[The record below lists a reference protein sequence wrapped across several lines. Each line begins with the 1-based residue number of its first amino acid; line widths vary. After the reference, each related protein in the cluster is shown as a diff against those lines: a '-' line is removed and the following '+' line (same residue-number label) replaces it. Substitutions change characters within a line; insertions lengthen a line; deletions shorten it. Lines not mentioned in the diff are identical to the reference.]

1 MLRTYRGNFQIDEE
15 VDDVEEIPSDVEV
28 DRESVEN
35 YRTMQAESP
44 KKRPASAM
52 RGLTT
57 ANLETLNIESEAGA
71 DELNQDLR
79 DLSPDRI
86 DVRSRQSSSRPKLKY
101 TSSVANLKTAVLKE
115 DQQKQLV
122 RA

>member
-1 MLRTYRGNFQIDEE
+1 MYQQYFKIDEE
-15 VDDVEEIPSDVEV
+15 VHDVEEIPSDVEV

-35 YRTMQAESP
+35 YRTMQAESH

-57 ANLETLNIESEAGA
+57 ANLETLNAESEAGA
-71 DELNQDLR
+71 YELNQDLR

-86 DVRSRQSSSRPKLKY
+86 DVRSRQSSSRQRMKY

-115 DQQKQLV
+115 DQQK
-122 RA
+122 